1 MQNLIKMEVKG
12 TTIEDIRQ
20 WCAHN
25 LTKQYRVRALRDFE
39 ERLRDLKRNDPKPV
53 YVIVTS
59 EDDRFRLRGSF
70 DIADTVWIFGD
81 IDKY

>member
-12 TTIEDIRQ
+12 ATIEDIKQ

-25 LTKQYRVRALRDFE
+25 LTKQYRVRALQDYE
-39 ERLRDLKRNDPKPV
+39 ERLRNLKRNDPKPV

-59 EDDRFRLRGSF
+59 EDDRFRLRGAY

-81 IDKY
+81 ISNY